1 MIEAVIFDMD
11 GVLIDSEPF
20 WREAEIAV
28 FQQVDVQ
35 LTNAMCLQTK
45 GLRIDE
51 VVAYW
56 YRRQPWETLS
66 QSQIAEDIVAEV
78 IRLIQTQGEMLGG
91 VREAVAYFKEREMQ
105 VALASSS
112 AYRIIHAVLEKLGLE
127 TAFEV
132 IYSAQDEPFGKPH
145 PGVYITTAQKLG
157 VTPAHCLAIEDS
169 LNGVLAAKSAQMTC
183 IAVPEARERDNP
195 KFAIAD
201 YRLDSLTQ
209 IPQVLQ
215 S

>member
-1 MIEAVIFDMD
+1 MLEAAIFDMD

-20 WREAEIAV
+20 WREAEIIV
-28 FQQVDVQ
+28 FQQVDLQ
-35 LTNAMCLQTK
+35 LTQSMCLQTK

-56 YRRQPWETLS
+56 YRRHPWEKIS
-66 QSQIAEDIVAEV
+66 QAQIAEDIVAEV
-78 IRLIQTQGEMLGG
+78 IRLIQTKGEILAG
-91 VREAVAYFKEREMQ
+91 VREAVAYFQERQMQ

-127 TAFEV
+127 DAFEV
-132 IYSAQDEPFGKPH
+132 IYSAQDEPLGKPH
-145 PGVYITTAQKLG
+145 PGVYITTAEKLG

-183 IAVPEARERDNP
+183 IAVPEASERDNP

-201 YRLDSLTQ
+201 HLLHSLTQ
-209 IPQVLQ
+209 IPQAMQ
-215 S
+215 N